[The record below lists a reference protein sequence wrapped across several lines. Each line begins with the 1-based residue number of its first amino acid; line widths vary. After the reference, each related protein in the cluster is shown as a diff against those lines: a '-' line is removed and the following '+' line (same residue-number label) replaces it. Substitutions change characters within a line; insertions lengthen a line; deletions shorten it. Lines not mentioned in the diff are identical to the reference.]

1 MALSPSG
8 QKIEP
13 IYGVDAGLV
22 AAHAYGRRLTT
33 PAEVITY
40 LNLGADII
48 NHSIAPEATL
58 AHEISACFVPL
69 AFVTAG
75 FNDYFRPAGGSVL
88 REGVL
93 EGLSPVA
100 SRVALEAAARLPGG
114 TECLCQSLRSGQ
126 PAERYESV

>member
-22 AAHAYGRRLTT
+22 AAHAHGRRLTT

-40 LNLGADII
+40 RNLGADII

-58 AHEISACFVPL
+58 ARKRFCSS
-69 AFVTAG
+69 AG
-75 FNDYFRPAGGSVL
+75 FGLFRNLILIKLTIWNVRYGGCQCFPLRILIRTGRVSLIFSPFSSVPSA
-88 REGVL
+88 RARRTDHPG
-93 EGLSPVA
+93 
-100 SRVALEAAARLPGG
+100 RLP
-114 TECLCQSLRSGQ
+114 
-126 PAERYESV
+126 